1 MLIPISTQKG
11 TKECSARVGPAHEP
25 DELLGQYPG
34 SVPGWG
40 WGSALLGTQG
50 LSVPI
55 LWQERGEK
63 RHEKPLKPLPLEEM
77 TAFLHPIPP
86 QGGFSADNIV
96 SFSSSEFITVL
107 QITLPSHSAEMTYR
121 SENNYLIPLGA
132 ILTG

>member
-1 MLIPISTQKG
+1 MSLTSSRDSILGPSW
-11 TKECSARVGPAHEP
+11 VGVGLSSPVH
-25 DELLGQYPG
+25 
-34 SVPGWG
+34 
-40 WGSALLGTQG
+40 TG

-63 RHEKPLKPLPLEEM
+63 RHEKPLKPLRLEEM
-77 TAFLHPIPP
+77 TAFPHPIPP